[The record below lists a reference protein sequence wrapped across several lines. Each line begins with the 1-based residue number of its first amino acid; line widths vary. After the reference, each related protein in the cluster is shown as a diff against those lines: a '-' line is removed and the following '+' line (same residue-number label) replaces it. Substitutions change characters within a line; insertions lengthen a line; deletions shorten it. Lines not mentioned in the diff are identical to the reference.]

1 MTTTPVADQ
10 LTGSTDVWYYEAPT
24 GTVTI
29 AGGVATF
36 DVPATAT
43 SEYPAIST
51 LIASKGNMVYGCV
64 DLSQYTSISFGI
76 SSSAGADGS
85 PPDTTLLFEVV
96 SYEAAK
102 AQDGSGYRMSFPVT
116 STMTTVTIML
126 SKLVPPTF
134 GVGYNQ
140 YLNDVNFDV
149 TKDAAAI
156 VIGVP
161 TSGEDL
167 NISLSNVMF
176 Q

>member
-1 MTTTPVADQ
+1 MA
-10 LTGSTDVWYYEAPT
+10 
-24 GTVTI
+24 I

-51 LIASKGNMVYGCV
+51 LIASKGNGVYGCV
-64 DLSQYTSISFGI
+64 DLSGKYTSVSFGI

-85 PPDTTLLFEVV
+85 PPNTTLLFEIV
-96 SYEAAK
+96 SYEASK
-102 AQDGSGYRMSFPVT
+102 AEDGSGYRMSFPVT

-126 SKLVPPTF
+126 SALVPPTF

-140 YLNDVNFDV
+140 YLDNPSFDI

-161 TSGEDL
+161 TSGENM
-167 NISLSNVMF
+167 NISLTNVMF